1 MTDQVAEL
9 KQKLA
14 EKTAENAKLIAEC
27 ASLKEKVAELTEKL
41 KAAAEGLGADKA
53 KELLGNV
60 MGGSDAAE
68 DDGSKVPD
76 KEAVAEV
83 AKDPV
88 GALGAKLGGFGF

>member
-1 MTDQVAEL
+1 MADQVEEL
-9 KQKLA
+9 KQQVA
-14 EKTAENAKLIAEC
+14 EKTAENAKLITEC

-60 MGGSDAAE
+60 VGGSDAAE

-88 GALGAKLGGFGF
+88 GALTGKIGGLPF